1 MKILFNSEEINI
13 PENSTVSMLK
23 EFKNVPE
30 TGVAVAVN
38 GKIVVGKDHNKFILN
53 ENDDVILISAAYGG

>member
-13 PENSTVSMLK
+13 PENSTISMLK
-23 EFKNVPE
+23 ELKNAPK

-38 GKIVVGKDHNKFILN
+38 GKIVVGKNHDTFILK